1 MRKLFLGTTLKSCF
15 DSTKNTRIPTHK
27 KSKTGHGS
35 TEIHP
40 WPISNATIRDMAL
53 ISKADAARALGVTSE
68 AVYAAIRTNRLSVVR
83 TGDGRELVNSA
94 TMREEWDRNTQ
105 KRIGRGPKPPAGT
118 IERTPKRPGELTPQE
133 RRDQQAD
140 SGRNLADTNEAI
152 PDYNES
158 RARTEHLKAELLEL
172 ERKEKER
179 ILVKAEEVEA
189 KWVEIIT
196 MARTKILGIPTKAKQ
211 RIPDLDTDAISL
223 LDDIVRETLEDLAA
237 KSDA

>member
-1 MRKLFLGTTLKSCF
+1 
-15 DSTKNTRIPTHK
+15 
-27 KSKTGHGS
+27 
-35 TEIHP
+35 
-40 WPISNATIRDMAL
+40 MAL

-94 TMREEWDRNTQ
+94 TMREEWERNTQ

-118 IERTPKRPGELTPQE
+118 VERTPLRPGEAEAKQHASAPPPPPS
-133 RRDQQAD
+133 D
-140 SGRNLADTNEAI
+140 LARTTEI
-152 PDYNES
+152 VPDYNES

-172 ERKEKER
+172 ERKQKEQ
-179 ILVKAEEVEA
+179 ILVKSEDVEA

-196 MARTKILGIPTKAKQ
+196 LARTKILGIPTKAKQ

-223 LDDIVRETLEDLAA
+223 LDDIVRETLEDIAA
-237 KSDA
+237 TPKS

>member
-1 MRKLFLGTTLKSCF
+1 MPLITQSEAARLLDVSKQAV
-15 DSTKNTRIPTHK
+15 HK
-27 KSKTGHGS
+27 AVVSGRLTGHS
-35 TEIHP
+35 
-40 WPISNATIRDMAL
+40 D
-53 ISKADAARALGVTSE
+53 SK
-68 AVYAAIRTNRLSVVR
+68 
-83 TGDGRELVNSA
+83 GRVFIDSL

-118 IERTPKRPGELTPQE
+118 TERTPMRPGELTPNE

-140 SGRNLADTNEAI
+140 SGGNLADTNEAI

>member
-1 MRKLFLGTTLKSCF
+1 
-15 DSTKNTRIPTHK
+15 
-27 KSKTGHGS
+27 
-35 TEIHP
+35 
-40 WPISNATIRDMAL
+40 MAL

-94 TMREEWDRNTQ
+94 TMREEWERNTQ

-118 IERTPKRPGELTPQE
+118 IERTPLRPGETTPKQ
-133 RRDQQAD
+133 RVSAPHQPPAPPPLSD
-140 SGRNLADTNEAI
+140 LARTTEVV

-172 ERKEKER
+172 ERKQKEQ
-179 ILVKAEEVEA
+179 ILVKSEDIEA

-211 RIPDLDTDAISL
+211 RIPDLDTDAVSL

-237 KSDA
+237 TPKD

>member
-1 MRKLFLGTTLKSCF
+1 
-15 DSTKNTRIPTHK
+15 
-27 KSKTGHGS
+27 
-35 TEIHP
+35 
-40 WPISNATIRDMAL
+40 MAL

-94 TMREEWDRNTQ
+94 TMREEWERNTQ

-118 IERTPKRPGELTPQE
+118 VERTPLRPGEAEAKQPTSAPPPPPS
-133 RRDQQAD
+133 D
-140 SGRNLADTNEAI
+140 LARTTEI
-152 PDYNES
+152 VPDYNES

-172 ERKEKER
+172 ERKQKEQ
-179 ILVKAEEVEA
+179 ILVKSEDVEA

-196 MARTKILGIPTKAKQ
+196 LARTKILGIPTKAKQ

-223 LDDIVRETLEDLAA
+223 LDDIVRETLEDIAA
-237 KSDA
+237 TPKS

>member
-1 MRKLFLGTTLKSCF
+1 
-15 DSTKNTRIPTHK
+15 
-27 KSKTGHGS
+27 
-35 TEIHP
+35 
-40 WPISNATIRDMAL
+40 MAL

-223 LDDIVRETLEDLAA
+223 LDDIVRETLEDLAT

>member
-1 MRKLFLGTTLKSCF
+1 
-15 DSTKNTRIPTHK
+15 
-27 KSKTGHGS
+27 
-35 TEIHP
+35 
-40 WPISNATIRDMAL
+40 MAL

-118 IERTPKRPGELTPQE
+118 TERTPKRPGELTPQE

-140 SGRNLADTNEAI
+140 SGGSLADTNEAI

-223 LDDIVRETLEDLAA
+223 LDDIVRETLEDLAT

>member
-1 MRKLFLGTTLKSCF
+1 
-15 DSTKNTRIPTHK
+15 
-27 KSKTGHGS
+27 
-35 TEIHP
+35 
-40 WPISNATIRDMAL
+40 MAL

-118 IERTPKRPGELTPQE
+118 IERTPKRPGELSPQE

-140 SGRNLADTNEAI
+140 QEVAASATSANLARTTEDI

>member
-1 MRKLFLGTTLKSCF
+1 
-15 DSTKNTRIPTHK
+15 
-27 KSKTGHGS
+27 
-35 TEIHP
+35 
-40 WPISNATIRDMAL
+40 MAL

-94 TMREEWDRNTQ
+94 TMRDEWDRNTQ
-105 KRIGRGPKPPAGT
+105 KRIGRGPKPPAGST
-118 IERTPKRPGELTPQE
+118 ERTPKRPGELTPKE
-133 RRDQQAD
+133 RREQHADQEVAA
-140 SGRNLADTNEAI
+140 SANLARTTEDI
-152 PDYNES
+152 PNYNES

>member
-1 MRKLFLGTTLKSCF
+1 
-15 DSTKNTRIPTHK
+15 
-27 KSKTGHGS
+27 
-35 TEIHP
+35 
-40 WPISNATIRDMAL
+40 MAL

-158 RARTEHLKAELLEL
+158 RARTEHLKAELLDL

>member
-1 MRKLFLGTTLKSCF
+1 
-15 DSTKNTRIPTHK
+15 
-27 KSKTGHGS
+27 
-35 TEIHP
+35 
-40 WPISNATIRDMAL
+40 MAL

-118 IERTPKRPGELTPQE
+118 TERTPMRPGELTPNE

-140 SGRNLADTNEAI
+140 PGRNLADTNEAI

>member
-1 MRKLFLGTTLKSCF
+1 
-15 DSTKNTRIPTHK
+15 
-27 KSKTGHGS
+27 
-35 TEIHP
+35 
-40 WPISNATIRDMAL
+40 MAL

-118 IERTPKRPGELTPQE
+118 TERTPKRPGELTPQE

-140 SGRNLADTNEAI
+140 PGRNLADTNEAI

-223 LDDIVRETLEDLAA
+223 LDDIVRETLEDLTA

>member
-1 MRKLFLGTTLKSCF
+1 
-15 DSTKNTRIPTHK
+15 
-27 KSKTGHGS
+27 
-35 TEIHP
+35 
-40 WPISNATIRDMAL
+40 MAL

-94 TMREEWDRNTQ
+94 TMREEWERNTQ
-105 KRIGRGPKPPAGT
+105 KRVGRGPKPPAGT
-118 IERTPKRPGELTPQE
+118 TERTPMRPGELTPNE

-140 SGRNLADTNEAI
+140 SGGNLADTNEAI

-172 ERKEKER
+172 ERKQKEQ

>member
-1 MRKLFLGTTLKSCF
+1 
-15 DSTKNTRIPTHK
+15 
-27 KSKTGHGS
+27 
-35 TEIHP
+35 
-40 WPISNATIRDMAL
+40 MAL

-94 TMREEWDRNTQ
+94 TMREEWERNTQ

-118 IERTPKRPGELTPQE
+118 VERTPLRPGEAE
-133 RRDQQAD
+133 ARQQASAPPPPPSD
-140 SGRNLADTNEAI
+140 LARTTEI
-152 PDYNES
+152 VPDYNES

-172 ERKEKER
+172 ERKQKEQ
-179 ILVKAEEVEA
+179 ILVKSEDVEA

-196 MARTKILGIPTKAKQ
+196 LARTKILGIPTKAKQ

-223 LDDIVRETLEDLAA
+223 LDDIVRETLEDIAA
-237 KSDA
+237 TPKS

>member
-1 MRKLFLGTTLKSCF
+1 
-15 DSTKNTRIPTHK
+15 
-27 KSKTGHGS
+27 
-35 TEIHP
+35 
-40 WPISNATIRDMAL
+40 MAL

-118 IERTPKRPGELTPQE
+118 TERTPKRPGELTPQE

-140 SGRNLADTNEAI
+140 PGRNLADTNEAI